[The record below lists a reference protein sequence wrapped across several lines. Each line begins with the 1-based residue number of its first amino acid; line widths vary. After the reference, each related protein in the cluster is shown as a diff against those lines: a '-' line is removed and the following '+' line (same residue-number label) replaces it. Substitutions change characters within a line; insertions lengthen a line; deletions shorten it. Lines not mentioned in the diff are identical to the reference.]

1 MKPLTNIR
9 ILLLLLTIGLV
20 RAMPA
25 DGQISLGARAGYN
38 LDAFSDSGAKEGAF
52 TIGGE
57 ARLGLQGLPIVL
69 NPGVDFYLNGVDN
82 TGVMQFDANVLY
94 PISHNNVNFTP
105 YVGAGLAVTRVTFDP
120 NTGLIGNLFGDQTSE
135 TDIGANVLGGA
146 TFGLGAIRPFV
157 QARITMGDHLAFMN
171 RNGDGGPGY
180 SLMGGLLFTIG
191 S

>member
-1 MKPLTNIR
+1 MKYLANIR
-9 ILLLLLTIGLV
+9 ILCLLLAIGLV

-38 LDAFSDSGAKEGAF
+38 LDAFSDNGAEEGAF
-52 TIGGE
+52 MLGGE
-57 ARLGLQGLPIVL
+57 ARLGLQELPIVL
-69 NPGVDFYLNGVDN
+69 NPGVDYYLNGVDN
-82 TGVMQFDANVLY
+82 TSVMQFDANVLY
-94 PISHNNVNFTP
+94 PISHNNVNFVP

-120 NTGLIGNLFGDQTSE
+120 NTGLIGSLLVDKSSE
-135 TDIGANVLGGA
+135 TDVGANVIGGA
-146 TFGLGAIRPFV
+146 TFGLGAIRPFA
-157 QARITMGDHLAFMN
+157 QARITIGDHLAFMN